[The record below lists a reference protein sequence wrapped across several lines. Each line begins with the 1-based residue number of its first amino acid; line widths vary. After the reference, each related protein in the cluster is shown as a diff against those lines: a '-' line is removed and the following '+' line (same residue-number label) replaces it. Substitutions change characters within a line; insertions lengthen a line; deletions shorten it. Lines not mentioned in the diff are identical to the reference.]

1 MLTLLKSFSTKKKCG
16 LECVCVC
23 VCVCVCERERERE
36 LNMFKRI
43 QLREGYVQ
51 LLN

>member
-1 MLTLLKSFSTKKKCG
+1 MMSVDTLKSFSTKKKCG
-16 LECVCVC
+16 LECVCV
-23 VCVCVCERERERE
+23 RERERD

-51 LLN
+51 HLN